1 MTGLRRKTIR
11 NSGAAGW
18 TLVEI
23 MIVVAIVGL
32 LAAIAIPNFIRARTT
47 SNEKECI
54 NNLRQIDAG
63 AQTWAAENNKQ
74 SSDTYTLSDIQD
86 YFQRSHLPQCPSG
99 GTYGPSF
106 TVGLPP
112 TCTITGHAVP

>member
-1 MTGLRRKTIR
+1 MTGLRTNAVR
-11 NSGAAGW
+11 NPGTSGW

-32 LAAIAIPNFIRARTT
+32 LAAFAIPNFIRARTT

-54 NNLRQIDAG
+54 NNLRQIDAS
-63 AQTWAAENNKQ
+63 AQTWAAENNRQ

-86 YFQRSHLPQCPSG
+86 YFLRSRIPQCPSG

-112 TCTITGHAVP
+112 TCNIAGHVIQ

>member
-1 MTGLRRKTIR
+1 
-11 NSGAAGW
+11 
-18 TLVEI
+18 

-74 SSDTYTLSDIQD
+74 SSATYTLTDIQD
-86 YFQRSHLPQCPSG
+86 YFQRSRVPECPSG

-112 TCTITGHAVP
+112 TCTITGHVIQ